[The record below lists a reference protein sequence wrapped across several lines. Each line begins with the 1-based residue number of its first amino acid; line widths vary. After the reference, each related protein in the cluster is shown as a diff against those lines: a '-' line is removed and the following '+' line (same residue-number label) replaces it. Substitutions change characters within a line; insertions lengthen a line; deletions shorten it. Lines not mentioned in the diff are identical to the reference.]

1 MLFPL
6 PPCCTRRYASTSPD
20 QAFATPRRLADTW
33 RNAAGRLWLWAKWT
47 VNMLHAYRLAG
58 KGLAAQDADA
68 PLADAI
74 WIDLMRPTSELVAQ
88 LAQLGVDVPT
98 LADMEEIEI
107 SNRLYR
113 EGAVDY
119 MTVVLQ
125 GETPEGATIMGPVC
139 LILTPT
145 QLVSV
150 RHHTPR
156 PFQTYPTRAEKGSVG
171 CGAADEVFLGLVEEI
186 VGRVADLLEGVGGML
201 DKVTA
206 EIFSVDEAKGKPAAL
221 ARILEQV
228 GREGDRLG
236 RLRLSM
242 LTLDRALSFFGQG
255 LEGRRSKEQ
264 RHAVAALMK
273 DIQALEVH
281 GDFLSNRVAL
291 ASDATLGMINLV
303 QSSTVRIVSVV
314 AVLFLPPTLIA
325 SLYGMNF
332 RGMPELDAW
341 WGYPAALVGMVASAA
356 FTYLFF
362 RWKNWL

>member
-1 MLFPL
+1 
-6 PPCCTRRYASTSPD
+6 
-20 QAFATPRRLADTW
+20 
-33 RNAAGRLWLWAKWT
+33 
-47 VNMLHAYRLAG
+47 MLHAYRLAG
-58 KGLAAQDADA
+58 KGLVPLETGA
-68 PLADAI
+68 PLADAV
-74 WIDLMRPTSELVAQ
+74 WVDLMRPQPGQVAL
-88 LAQLGVDVPT
+88 LADLGVAVPT

-113 EGAVDY
+113 EGDVDY

-125 GETPEGATIMGPVC
+125 GETPEGAITMGPVC
-139 LILTPT
+139 LILTPAH
-145 QLVSV
+145 LVSV

-156 PFQTYPTRAEKGSVG
+156 PFQTFPARAEKGSVG
-171 CGAADEVFLGLVEEI
+171 CARAEEVFLGLVEEI
-186 VGRVADLLEGVGGML
+186 VGRIADHLEGIGSTL
-201 DKVTA
+201 DKVTG
-206 EIFSVDEAKGKPAAL
+206 EIFKVDDGPGKPAAL

-236 RLRLSM
+236 RLRLSL

-255 LEGRRSKEQ
+255 QDGRKPKEQ
-264 RHAVAALMK
+264 RHAVAALVK

-281 GDFLSNRVAL
+281 GDFLSSRVAL

-332 RGMPELDAW
+332 KGMPELDAW
-341 WGYPAALVGMVASAA
+341 WGYPAALAAMVASAA
-356 FTYLFF
+356 GTYLFF

>member
-1 MLFPL
+1 
-6 PPCCTRRYASTSPD
+6 
-20 QAFATPRRLADTW
+20 
-33 RNAAGRLWLWAKWT
+33 
-47 VNMLHAYRLAG
+47 MLHAYRLAG
-58 KGLAAQDADA
+58 KGLAAQDVDA
-68 PLADAI
+68 PLTDAV
-74 WIDLMRPTSELVAQ
+74 WIDLMRPLPDEVAL
-88 LAQLGVDVPT
+88 LAGLGVEVPT
-98 LADMEEIEI
+98 LDDMEEIEI

-113 EGAVDY
+113 EGDVDY

-125 GETPEGATIMGPVC
+125 GETPEKATIMGPVC
-139 LILTPT
+139 LILTPA
-145 QLVSV
+145 QLVTV

-156 PFQTYPTRAEKGSVG
+156 PFQTYPTRAEKGALG
-171 CGAADEVFLGLVEEI
+171 CERAEEVFLGLVEEI
-186 VGRVADLLEGVGGML
+186 VGRVADHLEGIGGAL
-201 DKVTA
+201 DKVTG
-206 EIFSVDEAKGKPAAL
+206 EIFKVDDGPGKPAAL

-236 RLRLSM
+236 RLRLSL
-242 LTLDRALSFFGQG
+242 LTLDRALSFFGQSP
-255 LEGRRSKEQ
+255 EARRSKEQ
-264 RHAVAALMK
+264 RHALASLVK

-332 RGMPELDAW
+332 TGMPELDAW

-356 FTYLFF
+356 GTYLFF

>member
-1 MLFPL
+1 
-6 PPCCTRRYASTSPD
+6 
-20 QAFATPRRLADTW
+20 
-33 RNAAGRLWLWAKWT
+33 
-47 VNMLHAYRLAG
+47 MLHAYRLG
-58 KGLAAQDADA
+58 DKGLV
-68 PLADAI
+68 PLAPETPLGDAV
-74 WIDLMRPTSELVAQ
+74 WIDLMRPLPAQVEELAR
-88 LAQLGVDVPT
+88 LGVEVPT

-113 EGAVDY
+113 EGGVDY

-125 GETPEGATIMGPVC
+125 GQTPEGGTVMGPVC

-145 QLVSV
+145 HLVSV

-156 PFQTYPTRAEKGSVG
+156 PFETFPTRAEKGAAG
-171 CGAADEVFLGLVEEI
+171 CAAADEVFLGLVGEI
-186 VGRVADLLEGVGGML
+186 VGRVADLLEGVGGTL

-206 EIFSVDEAKGKPAAL
+206 EIFSVDEGKGKPAAL

-242 LTLDRALSFFGQG
+242 LTLDRALSFFGQSAD
-255 LEGRRSKEQ
+255 GRRSKEQ
-264 RHAVAALMK
+264 RHAVAALVK

-332 RGMPELDAW
+332 KGMPELNAW
-341 WGYPAALVGMVASAA
+341 WGYPAALVAMFASAVC
-356 FTYLFF
+356 TYLFF

>member
-1 MLFPL
+1 ML
-6 PPCCTRRYASTSPD
+6 
-20 QAFATPRRLADTW
+20 
-33 RNAAGRLWLWAKWT
+33 K
-47 VNMLHAYRLAG
+47 AYRLAG
-58 KGLAAQDADA
+58 VGLAPLPEGQPLGDAVWVDLLRPLEAQ
-68 PLADAI
+68 
-74 WIDLMRPTSELVAQ
+74 VA
-88 LAQLGVDVPT
+88 AVAALGVDVPT

-125 GETPEGATIMGPVC
+125 GQTPEGATVMGPVC

-145 QLVSV
+145 HLVTV

-156 PFQTYPTRAEKGSVG
+156 PFETYPMRADKGSAG
-171 CGAADEVFLGLVEEI
+171 CTVADDVFLGLVEEI
-186 VGRVADLLEGVGGML
+186 VGRVADLLEGVGGTL

-206 EIFSVDEAKGKPAAL
+206 EIFSVDEGKGKPAAL

-264 RHAVAALMK
+264 RHAVAALVK

-332 RGMPELDAW
+332 TGMPELNAW
-341 WGYPAALVGMVASAA
+341 WGYPAALVAMVASAVG
-356 FTYLFF
+356 TYLFF

>member
-1 MLFPL
+1 
-6 PPCCTRRYASTSPD
+6 
-20 QAFATPRRLADTW
+20 
-33 RNAAGRLWLWAKWT
+33 
-47 VNMLHAYRLAG
+47 MLHGYRLAE
-58 KGLAAQDADA
+58 KGLAPLDAGA
-68 PLADAI
+68 ALAGAI
-74 WIDLMRPTSELVAQ
+74 WIDLLRPTDAQVAELA
-88 LAQLGVDVPT
+88 ALGVDVPT

-107 SNRLYR
+107 SSRLYR
-113 EGAVDY
+113 EGAIDY

-125 GETPEGATIMGPVC
+125 GETPEGAVIMGPVC
-139 LILTPT
+139 LIVTPT
-145 QLVSV
+145 MMVSV

-156 PFQTYPTRAEKGSVG
+156 PFQTFPSRAEKASIG
-171 CGAADEVFLGLVEEI
+171 CGSPTAVFLGMIEEI
-186 VGRVADLLEGVGGML
+186 VGRVADHLEGVGGIL
-201 DKVTA
+201 DKVTG
-206 EIFSVDEAKGKPAAL
+206 EIFKVDDGPGKPAAL

-236 RLRLSM
+236 RLRLSL
-242 LTLDRALSFFGQG
+242 LTLDRALSFFGQVTD
-255 LEGRRSKEQ
+255 GRGSKEQ
-264 RHAVAALMK
+264 RLALAALVK

-281 GDFLSNRVAL
+281 GDFLSSRVAL

-341 WGYPAALVGMVASAA
+341 WGYPAALVGMLASAA